1 MTCSNISYNPEFY
14 LLVDRIFSSFLNKK
28 INSFS
33 KIKET
38 LCCGLT
44 VSLRYPDYVF
54 EVPYDECH
62 KVYVKDK
69 KTGNRIISIK
79 KIHSNTSHVS
89 FCLNNLIYEFY
100 VSLTGDHIKSISVF
114 EKVNNIKKSLIKT
127 LSVELSLNDVFIY
140 LVLISE

>member
-1 MTCSNISYNPEFY
+1 MSCSNITYNPDFY

-28 INSFS
+28 NNSFS

-38 LCCGLT
+38 LCCGMT
-44 VSLRYPDYVF
+44 VFLRYPNYVF

-79 KIHSNTSHVS
+79 KINSNTSHVS
-89 FCLNNLIYEFY
+89 FCLNKLIYEFY
-100 VSLTGDHIKSISVF
+100 VSSSDNCIESILVF
-114 EKVNNIKKSLIKT
+114 EKVNNIRKSLIKT
-127 LSVELSLNDVFIY
+127 LSVDLTLSNVFVYLSLIT
-140 LVLISE
+140 E